1 MLRLLLPVD
10 GSQSALRAT
19 RTLIESI
26 AWYKEPPAIDVLTVH
41 LPVPRF
47 ANMGLVV
54 SNDMI
59 ERYYDEE
66 CAEMLAPSKAALAA
80 AGVNFTAHRRVGSI
94 AESIIEQAKHSAS
107 NMMYMGTRGRTALAN
122 MVLGTVAT
130 KVLHL
135 AHIPVVLVH

>member
-1 MLRLLLPVD
+1 MRMSERYSIPAVVIV
-10 GSQSALRAT
+10 AT
-19 RTLIESI
+19 L
-26 AWYKEPPAIDVLTVH
+26 
-41 LPVPRF
+41 
-47 ANMGLVV
+47 
-54 SNDMI
+54 MI

-94 AESIIEQAKHSAS
+94 AESIIEQAKHSAC

-122 MVLGTVAT
+122 MVMGSVAT